1 MNSAKNVLMALNP
14 KETKKFSSIDFCKI
28 MPITCLP
35 TQLIKKLLKK
45 QLNWLQLDDRCNARL
60 TSMVQCK

>member
-14 KETKKFSSIDFCKI
+14 TETKKFSSIDFCKI

-35 TQLIKKLLKK
+35 TQLIKKIIKK
-45 QLNWLQLDDRCNARL
+45 AIKLVAVGR
-60 TSMVQCK
+60 